1 MSAKHIASSAS
12 GGWPTAK
19 GDMADRIRACSWAKT
34 PLGPVDGWPQSL
46 KSAVDTCLGSDLANL
61 VWWGSDLT
69 QIYNDTARR
78 LLGDRH
84 PEALGASARDAWS
97 AMWPEMEPLAEQVM
111 STGRGII
118 SDTTCVAPAVGVS
131 PGAYVFSYGALR
143 DEAGTVAGILVTAID
158 ASAPPENEERRNQ
171 DRLRLA
177 LEVGHLATWD
187 WDIRSGN
194 IMWNDENYRMQG
206 YAVGEVMPSFEAWAA
221 RVHPDDLDATLREL
235 TQARELRR
243 EYAHQHRFLL
253 PDGSIRW
260 CSARGRF
267 FYEGSEA
274 VRMIGV
280 TEDITDRVRSEEYH
294 RLLLAELQHRVRN
307 TLSVVRS
314 IARRT
319 AASSDTID
327 EYTAHF
333 DGRLNAFARTQAAVT
348 RDPAGGVDLG
358 ALVAEELIAHGAR
371 EDGQVRIGGPKL
383 RLQPKAAETIGL
395 AIHELAT
402 NAVKYGA
409 LATPTGHVDVRWM
422 IKSQAGNRRLHLD
435 WNENTGGRAVA
446 QPRRRGFGL
455 DMLERTLGYDL
466 GAEVGV
472 DFARTGLK
480 CTIEL
485 PLDERIAVA

>member
-1 MSAKHIASSAS
+1 
-12 GGWPTAK
+12 
-19 GDMADRIRACSWAKT
+19 MAHRIRAGDWATT
-34 PLGPVDGWPQSL
+34 PLGAVDTWPQSL
-46 KSAVDTCLGSDLANL
+46 KSAVDACLGSSLASL
-61 VWWGSDLT
+61 VWWGSELT
-69 QIYNDTARR
+69 QIYNDAARR
-78 LLGDRH
+78 LLGGTH
-84 PEALGASARDAWS
+84 MEALGVPARDAWS
-97 AMWPEMEPLAEQVM
+97 AMWPEMRPLVEQVM
-111 STGRGII
+111 STGLGVIEE
-118 SDTTCVAPAVGVS
+118 TTRIEPASGG
-131 PGAYVFSYGALR
+131 PPEAYVFSYGALR
-143 DEAGTVAGILVTAID
+143 DEAGAVVGISVTAIN
-158 ASAPPENEERRNQ
+158 ASARRESEERRNQ

-177 LEVGHLATWD
+177 LEVGQLATWD
-187 WDIRSGN
+187 WDTRSGN
-194 IMWNDENYRMQG
+194 VTWNDEHYRMQG
-206 YAVGEVMPSFEAWAA
+206 YAIGEVTPSFEAWQA
-221 RVHPDDLDATLREL
+221 RVHPDDLAATLQRL

-243 EYAHQHRFLL
+243 DYAHEYRYLL

-267 FYEGSEA
+267 FFEGSEA

-280 TEDITDRVRSEEYH
+280 TEDITDRVHSEEYQ

-319 AASSDTID
+319 AASNDNID

-409 LATPTGHVDVRWM
+409 LATPAGHVDVRWT
-422 IKSQAGNRRLHLD
+422 IRTQAGDRRLHLD
-435 WNENTGGRAVA
+435 WTENTGGRTITR
-446 QPRRRGFGL
+446 PRRRGFGL

-472 DFARTGLK
+472 DFARAGLK